1 VMDASTVGQC
11 PRCRAT
17 VRQPWVII
25 EYTRADGRQA
35 AYAECRQCEAVVRPR
50 TAETDLP

>member
-1 VMDASTVGQC
+1 MDASTVGHC

-17 VRQPWVII
+17 VRRSWVLI
-25 EYTRADGRQA
+25 EYERTDGQQI
-35 AYAECRQCEAVVRPR
+35 AYAECRQCEEVVRPR